1 MAIKKEITKKAEV
14 VKPAEPA
21 EVAKP
26 EAPKEL
32 PVNKTKPVVTVVMAG
47 YFGPLWH
54 PDQQRWVPTV
64 GDCPDGVEM
73 VLDNWLKSQI
83 KAGLVKEL

>member
-1 MAIKKEITKKAEV
+1 MAIKKEAVKKVTPVETKQ
-14 VKPAEPA
+14 
-21 EVAKP
+21 P

-64 GDCPDGVEM
+64 ADCPNGVEM
-73 VLDNWLKSQI
+73 VLDGWLRSQI
-83 KAGLVKEL
+83 NAGLVKEV